1 MKRRKLKLKKLQD
14 ILEKRK
20 NENNKIKEINKKYNK
35 IINEVDSKKD
45 NNQFE

>member
-20 NENNKIKEINKKYNK
+20 NENNKIKVINKKYNK